1 MGLKFEIDAEAFASL
16 DESVQGM
23 YSEFGESGSGFY
35 RLQVEGIDPADELK
49 EALRKE
55 RETNKE
61 AKELA
66 RQAKE
71 EAKRIEREKL
81 QQEENWKELARLE
94 GEAKDNTQ
102 KELNQLKDQIKQSA
116 LMAKASELGNTHANS
131 PVNAKILTRLFKDEL
146 SVNEDGEPVAKN
158 YPSIESMV
166 QIMEASGD
174 YNSLWKGNQSSGGRV
189 NGNTNGGAVQNKKLS
204 EMNDL
209 ERLQFKERDPE
220 GFRAALRN

>member
-1 MGLKFEIDAEAFASL
+1 MALKFEIDAEEFNSL

-35 RLQVEGIDPADELK
+35 RLQVDGLDPADELK

-61 AKELA
+61 NREAA
-66 RQAKE
+66 RLAKE
-71 EAKRIEREKL
+71 EKARVEREKL

-94 GEAKDNTQ
+94 GENKTNVE
-102 KELNQLKDQIKQSA
+102 KELNQLKEQIKQSA
-116 LMAKASELGNTHANS
+116 LTAKASELGNTHANS

-158 YPSIESMV
+158 YPSIAAMV

-174 YNSLWKGNQSSGGRV
+174 YDSLWKGNQSSGGRAT
-189 NGNTNGGAVQNKKLS
+189 GNTSGGAVQNKKLS
-204 EMNDL
+204 DMNDL
-209 ERLQFKERDPE
+209 ERIQFKERDPE
-220 GFRAALRN
+220 GFRAALSN